1 MSYKFYFYS
10 LLLVFIFFW
19 SCTEEEAKS
28 EEVPMETFRE
38 EVKPTGVRVGNSERK
53 SFDYLINA
61 TGKIEAAEQIQI
73 VVEKTGYLIE
83 LLVEEGQFV
92 NAGDLIAKLDNSES
106 RFQLEKAKVDLRSAQ
121 AQYQHE
127 RAGSPSRYVEIGDD
141 SVSLLEFD
149 ELIKAKSGLLK
160 AEIDIREAELNL
172 EKSAIKAPISGT
184 VADVMVRKGS
194 MVNSG
199 DELCEII
206 SSNQLTMKVRVLEA
220 DINYIKK
227 GQKAEVQ
234 PVSGSQEGLIGT
246 VSSINPKV
254 DENGLVQVTI
264 QLNQHGGLLPGMN
277 ARAVIR
283 APQNNSL
290 VVPKPAVVYRS
301 GRPVVFT
308 LENDEAIWNYV
319 EVGKD
324 NGREME
330 ILDGIAENKTVII
343 SNNVQLAHQAPVQI
357 LTD

>member
-127 RAGSPSRYVEIGDD
+127 RAGSPSDMWR
-141 SVSLLEFD
+141 LEMTPYHF
-149 ELIKAKSGLLK
+149 
-160 AEIDIREAELNL
+160 
-172 EKSAIKAPISGT
+172 
-184 VADVMVRKGS
+184 
-194 MVNSG
+194 
-199 DELCEII
+199 
-206 SSNQLTMKVRVLEA
+206 
-220 DINYIKK
+220 
-227 GQKAEVQ
+227 
-234 PVSGSQEGLIGT
+234 
-246 VSSINPKV
+246 
-254 DENGLVQVTI
+254 
-264 QLNQHGGLLPGMN
+264 
-277 ARAVIR
+277 
-283 APQNNSL
+283 
-290 VVPKPAVVYRS
+290 
-301 GRPVVFT
+301 
-308 LENDEAIWNYV
+308 
-319 EVGKD
+319 
-324 NGREME
+324 
-330 ILDGIAENKTVII
+330 
-343 SNNVQLAHQAPVQI
+343 
-357 LTD
+357 